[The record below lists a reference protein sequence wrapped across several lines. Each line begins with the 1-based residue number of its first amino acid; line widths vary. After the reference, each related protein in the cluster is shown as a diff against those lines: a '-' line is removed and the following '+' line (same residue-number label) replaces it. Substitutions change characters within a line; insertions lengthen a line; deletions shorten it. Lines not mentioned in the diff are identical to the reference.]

1 MGFKLLAPAH
11 HIHRFFAPQVV
22 PMTFP
27 STDPSKTTGG
37 WSAVLAMSLAAFALV
52 ASEFMPV
59 SLLTPIAADLHIT
72 EGQAGQG
79 ISVSGAFAL
88 ITSLLIASV
97 AARVERKKL
106 LLGLTLLMIVSG
118 TVVAVAPGYPSFMFG
133 RALIGIAIGGFW
145 SLSAATAMRLV
156 KPEQVSRALAIV
168 NGGNALATVIAAPAG
183 SFLGS
188 LIGWRGAFFCVV
200 PVAVLAAVWLLIS
213 LPSFKAERQ
222 AGSGNVLR
230 LMKQLPVALGMV
242 AVSVFFMGQFMLF
255 TYLRPFL
262 EGVTGVSVSTL
273 SLMLLGLG
281 LAGFIGTFLIERF
294 MGRGL
299 YRTLTVIPL
308 IMAAIA
314 LALVSFGKSPVL
326 TASLLGLW
334 GLVATAAP
342 VGWWTWLAQTLPDDA
357 EAGGGLLVAIVQ
369 LAIAGGAI
377 IGGLAFDLSGY
388 KATFELSAAVL
399 VVASVLAWL
408 AGRNATEVHLVEP
421 AAHSD
426 AVSGEAE
433 SRFV

>member
-1 MGFKLLAPAH
+1 
-11 HIHRFFAPQVV
+11 
-22 PMTFP
+22 MTTP
-27 STDPSKTTGG
+27 LTDPSTKKSG

-88 ITSLLIASV
+88 ITSLLIASI

-106 LLGLTLLMIVSG
+106 LLSLTLLMIVSG
-118 TVVAVAPGYPSFMFG
+118 TIVALAPGYPSFMIG

-156 KPEQVSRALAIV
+156 APDQVSRALAMV

-183 SFLGS
+183 AFLGS

-200 PVAVLAAVWLLIS
+200 PVAALAAVWLMIS
-213 LPSFKAERQ
+213 LPSFKAERK
-222 AGSGNVLR
+222 AGGANALQ
-230 LMKQLPVALGMV
+230 LMRQPPVALGMI

-308 IMAAIA
+308 IMAGIA
-314 LALVSFGKSPVL
+314 LALVNFGESAML
-326 TASLLGLW
+326 TAVLLGLW

-357 EAGGGLLVAIVQ
+357 EAGGGMLVAIVQ

-377 IGGLAFDLSGY
+377 VGGLAFDQSGY

-408 AGRNATEVHLVEP
+408 AGRAATEVHF
-421 AAHSD
+421 
-426 AVSGEAE
+426 AE
-433 SRFV
+433 SNATA

>member
-1 MGFKLLAPAH
+1 
-11 HIHRFFAPQVV
+11 
-22 PMTFP
+22 MTSL
-27 STDPSKTTGG
+27 STEQRG

-59 SLLTPIAADLHIT
+59 SLLTPIAADLHIS

-88 ITSLLIASV
+88 VTSLVIAAV

-118 TVVAVAPGYPSFMFG
+118 TVVAFAPGYPSFMFG

-156 KPEQVSRALAIV
+156 QPDQVSRALAIV

-200 PVAVLAAVWLLIS
+200 PVAALAAVWLLIS
-213 LPSFKAERQ
+213 LPSFKLERQ
-222 AGSGNVLR
+222 AGRGNALR
-230 LMKQLPVALGMV
+230 LMKQWPVALGMI

-262 EGVTGVSVSTL
+262 EGVTGGSVATL

-281 LAGFIGTFLIERF
+281 LAGLIGTFVIERF
-294 MGRGL
+294 LDTGL

-308 IMAAIA
+308 IMAVIA
-314 LALVSFGKSPVL
+314 LTLVNFGASPLL
-326 TASLLGLW
+326 TAVLLGLW

-342 VGWWTWLAQTLPDDA
+342 VGWWTWLAQTLPEDA

-369 LAIAGGAI
+369 LAIAAGAI
-377 IGGLAFDLSGY
+377 VGGLAFDLSGY

-399 VVASVLAWL
+399 VVASALAWL
-408 AGRNATEVHLVEP
+408 AGRSAEQVHLVE
-421 AAHSD
+421 SN
-426 AVSGEAE
+426 VTG
-433 SRFV
+433 

>member
-1 MGFKLLAPAH
+1 MSS
-11 HIHRFFAPQVV
+11 R
-22 PMTFP
+22 
-27 STDPSKTTGG
+27 STENRG

-59 SLLTPIAADLHIT
+59 SLLTPIAAELGIT

-88 ITSLLIASV
+88 VTSLVIAAV

-106 LLGLTLLMIVSG
+106 LLGLTLLMIGSG
-118 TVVAVAPGYPSFMFG
+118 SVVAFAPGYPSFMLG

-156 KPEQVSRALAIV
+156 PTDQVPRALAIV

-200 PVAVLAAVWLLIS
+200 PVAVIAAVWLLIS
-213 LPSFKAERQ
+213 LPSFKAERH
-222 AGSGNVLR
+222 AGKGNALA
-230 LMKQLPVALGMV
+230 LMKRLPVALGMS

-262 EGVTGVSVSTL
+262 EGVTGVDVSTL

-281 LAGFIGTFLIERF
+281 LAGFIGTFVIERF
-294 MGRGL
+294 IGKGL

-308 IMAAIA
+308 IMAVIA
-314 LALVSFGKSPVL
+314 LALVSFGASPWL
-326 TASLLGLW
+326 TAVLLGLW

-388 KATFELSAAVL
+388 KATFELSATVL
-399 VVASVLAWL
+399 VGAAVLAWL
-408 AGRNATEVHLVEP
+408 AGRNAMQVSLPEP
-421 AAHSD
+421 NAAT
-426 AVSGEAE
+426 
-433 SRFV
+433 

>member
-1 MGFKLLAPAH
+1 
-11 HIHRFFAPQVV
+11 
-22 PMTFP
+22 MTLP
-27 STDPSKTTGG
+27 STKPSERTGG

-97 AARVERKKL
+97 AARIERKQL

-118 TVVAVAPGYPSFMFG
+118 TVVALAPGYPSFMFG

-200 PVAVLAAVWLLIS
+200 PVAVLAAVWLLTS

-299 YRTLTVIPL
+299 YRTLTAIPL
-308 IMAAIA
+308 VMAVIA

-326 TASLLGLW
+326 TAVLLGLW

-399 VVASVLAWL
+399 VAASVLAWL
-408 AGRNATEVHLVEP
+408 AGRNATQIQLVESS
-421 AAHSD
+421 AA
-426 AVSGEAE
+426 A
-433 SRFV
+433 

>member
-1 MGFKLLAPAH
+1 
-11 HIHRFFAPQVV
+11 
-22 PMTFP
+22 MTSR
-27 STDPSKTTGG
+27 STQKNG

-59 SLLTPIAADLHIT
+59 SLLTPIAAELHIT

-88 ITSLLIASV
+88 ITSLLIAKIAV
-97 AARVERKKL
+97 RVERKKL
-106 LLGLTLLMIVSG
+106 LLSLTALMIVSG
-118 TVVAVAPGYPSFMFG
+118 TVVALAPGYPSFMFG

-156 KPEQVSRALAIV
+156 PPHQVSRALAIV

-188 LIGWRGAFFCVV
+188 LIGWRGAFMCVV
-200 PVAVLAAVWLLIS
+200 PVAALAAVWLLIS
-213 LPSFKAERQ
+213 MPSFKDERSS
-222 AGSGNVLR
+222 GSGNALQLIKR
-230 LMKQLPVALGMV
+230 LPVALGMI
-242 AVSVFFMGQFMLF
+242 AVSAFFMGQFMLF

-262 EGVTGVSVSTL
+262 EAVTGVSVSTL

-281 LAGFIGTFLIERF
+281 LAGFVGTFLIERF
-294 MGRGL
+294 IKNGL
-299 YRTLTVIPL
+299 YLTLTVIPL

-314 LALVSFGKSPVL
+314 LALVNFGSSTLL
-326 TASLLGLW
+326 TAVLLGLW

-342 VGWWTWLAQTLPDDA
+342 VGWWTWMAKTLPDDA

-377 IGGLAFDLSGY
+377 VGGLAFDLSGY

-399 VVASVLAWL
+399 VAGAALALL
-408 AGRNATEVHLVEP
+408 AGRSATQ
-421 AAHSD
+421 AHRP
-426 AVSGEAE
+426 E
-433 SRFV
+433 SRATA

>member
-1 MGFKLLAPAH
+1 
-11 HIHRFFAPQVV
+11 
-22 PMTFP
+22 MTSL
-27 STDPSKTTGG
+27 STEQRG

-59 SLLTPIAADLHIT
+59 SLLTPIAAELHIS

-88 ITSLLIASV
+88 MTSLVIAAV

-118 TVVAVAPGYPSFMFG
+118 TVVAFAPGYPSFMFG

-156 KPEQVSRALAIV
+156 QPDQVSRALAIV

-183 SFLGS
+183 SFLGA

-213 LPSFKAERQ
+213 LPSFKLERQ
-222 AGSGNVLR
+222 AGSGNALR
-230 LMKQLPVALGMV
+230 LMKQWPVALGMV

-262 EGVTGVSVSTL
+262 EGVTGVSVATL

-281 LAGFIGTFLIERF
+281 LAGFIGTFVIERF
-294 MGRGL
+294 LGTGL

-308 IMAAIA
+308 MMAVIA
-314 LALVSFGKSPVL
+314 LALVNFGASPLL
-326 TASLLGLW
+326 TAVLLGLW

-342 VGWWTWLAQTLPDDA
+342 VGWWTWLAQTLPEDA

-369 LAIAGGAI
+369 LAIAAGAI
-377 IGGLAFDLSGY
+377 VGGLAFDLSGY

-399 VVASVLAWL
+399 VIASVLAWC
-408 AGRNATEVHLVEP
+408 AGRSATEVHLVESN
-421 AAHSD
+421 AA
-426 AVSGEAE
+426 G
-433 SRFV
+433 

>member
-1 MGFKLLAPAH
+1 MTQH
-11 HIHRFFAPQVV
+11 PQ
-22 PMTFP
+22 T
-27 STDPSKTTGG
+27 SWG
-37 WSAVLAMSLAAFALV
+37 AVFAMSLAAFVLV

-59 SLLTPIAADLHIT
+59 SLLTPIAADLHVT

-79 ISVSGAFAL
+79 IAVSGLFAL
-88 ITSLLIASV
+88 ITSLLIASI
-97 AARVERKKL
+97 AARVERKL
-106 LLGLTLLMIVSG
+106 LLLSLTVLMIVSG
-118 TVVAVAPGYPSFMFG
+118 TVAAFAPNYTTYMFA

-156 KPEQVSRALAIV
+156 PEDQVTRAMAIV
-168 NGGNALATVIAAPAG
+168 NGGNALATVIAAPLG
-183 SFLGS
+183 SFVGS
-188 LIGWRGAFFCVV
+188 LIGWRGAFFCIV
-200 PVAVLAAVWLLIS
+200 PVAVIAAAWLMFSMPTLKNS
-213 LPSFKAERQ
+213 ASE
-222 AGSGNVLR
+222 GSGNVFR
-230 LMKQLPVALGMV
+230 LMKRMPVALGMI

-262 EGVTGVSVSTL
+262 ESVTQVSVSML
-273 SLMLLGLG
+273 SLMLLVLGVAG
-281 LAGFIGTFLIERF
+281 LAGTFLIEAF
-294 MGRGL
+294 L
-299 YRTLTVIPL
+299 KTSLFRTLAVIPL
-308 IMAAIA
+308 LMAVVA
-314 LALVSFGKSPVL
+314 LALISFGSSTL
-326 TASLLGLW
+326 GTMLLLGLW

-426 AVSGEAE
+426 AVSGEAG

>member
-1 MGFKLLAPAH
+1 
-11 HIHRFFAPQVV
+11 
-22 PMTFP
+22 MTSL
-27 STDPSKTTGG
+27 STEQRG

-59 SLLTPIAADLHIT
+59 SLLTPIAAELQIS

-88 ITSLLIASV
+88 MTSLVIAAV

-118 TVVAVAPGYPSFMFG
+118 TVVAFAPGYPSFMFG

-156 KPEQVSRALAIV
+156 PPDQVSRALAIV

-183 SFLGS
+183 SFLGA

-200 PVAVLAAVWLLIS
+200 PVAALAAIWLLIS
-213 LPSFKAERQ
+213 LPSFKLERQ
-222 AGSGNVLR
+222 AGRGNALR
-230 LMKQLPVALGMV
+230 LMKQWPVALGMV

-281 LAGFIGTFLIERF
+281 LAGFIGTFVIESF
-294 MGRGL
+294 LGTGL

-308 IMAAIA
+308 IMALIA
-314 LALVSFGKSPVL
+314 LALVNFGASPLL
-326 TASLLGLW
+326 TAVLLGLW

-342 VGWWTWLAQTLPDDA
+342 VGWWTWLAQTLPEDA

-377 IGGLAFDLSGY
+377 VGGLAFDLSGY

-399 VVASVLAWL
+399 VIASVLAWC
-408 AGRNATEVHLVEP
+408 AGRSATEVHLVESN
-421 AAHSD
+421 AA
-426 AVSGEAE
+426 G
-433 SRFV
+433 

>member
-1 MGFKLLAPAH
+1 
-11 HIHRFFAPQVV
+11 
-22 PMTFP
+22 MTLP
-27 STDPSKTTGG
+27 STDPSKRTGG

-118 TVVAVAPGYPSFMFG
+118 TVVAFAPGYPSFIFG

-156 KPEQVSRALAIV
+156 RPDQVSRALAIV

-213 LPSFKAERQ
+213 LPSLKAERQ

-273 SLMLLGLG
+273 TFMLLGLG
-281 LAGFIGTFLIERF
+281 VAGFIGTFLIERF

-299 YRTLTVIPL
+299 YRTLTAIPL
-308 IMAAIA
+308 IMAVIA

-326 TASLLGLW
+326 TAVLLGLW

-369 LAIAGGAI
+369 LAIAGGAV

-399 VVASVLAWL
+399 LVASVLAWL
-408 AGRNATEVHLVEP
+408 AGRNATQVHLVESS
-421 AAHSD
+421 AA
-426 AVSGEAE
+426 A
-433 SRFV
+433 

>member
-1 MGFKLLAPAH
+1 
-11 HIHRFFAPQVV
+11 
-22 PMTFP
+22 MTSL
-27 STDPSKTTGG
+27 STEQRG

-59 SLLTPIAADLHIT
+59 SLLTPIAAELHIT

-88 ITSLLIASV
+88 VTSLVIAAV

-118 TVVAVAPGYPSFMFG
+118 TVVAFAPGYPSFMFG

-156 KPEQVSRALAIV
+156 QPHQVSRALAIV

-183 SFLGS
+183 SFLGA

-213 LPSFKAERQ
+213 LPSFKLERQ
-222 AGSGNVLR
+222 AGSGNALR
-230 LMKQLPVALGMV
+230 LMKQWPVALGMV

-262 EGVTGVSVSTL
+262 EGVTGVSVATL

-281 LAGFIGTFLIERF
+281 LAGFIGTFVIEKF
-294 MGRGL
+294 LGTGL

-308 IMAAIA
+308 MMAVIA
-314 LALVSFGKSPVL
+314 LALVNFGASPLLSAV
-326 TASLLGLW
+326 LLGLW

-342 VGWWTWLAQTLPDDA
+342 VGWWTWLAQTLPEDA

-369 LAIAGGAI
+369 LAIAAGAI
-377 IGGLAFDLSGY
+377 VGGLAFDLSGY

-399 VVASVLAWL
+399 VIASVLAWC
-408 AGRNATEVHLVEP
+408 AGRSATEVHLVESN
-421 AAHSD
+421 AA
-426 AVSGEAE
+426 G
-433 SRFV
+433 